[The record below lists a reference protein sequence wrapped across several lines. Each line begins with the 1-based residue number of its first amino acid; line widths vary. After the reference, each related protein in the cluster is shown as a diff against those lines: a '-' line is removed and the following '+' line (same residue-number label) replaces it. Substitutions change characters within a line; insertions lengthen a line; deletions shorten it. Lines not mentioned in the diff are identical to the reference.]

1 MERRQKKAILQDLD
15 KKMVFLSGPRQSGK
29 TWLAKDIAS
38 HFKSS
43 TYLNYDHLE
52 DRKII
57 HNEAWLAS
65 TDLLI
70 LDELHK
76 MSDWKNYLKG
86 VYDKKSP
93 HLKILVTG
101 SARLDVLK
109 QVGDSLAG
117 RYFSHRLLP
126 FSPAEL
132 SQHQLSNDL
141 NRFIEHSGFPE
152 PCWAANMTDVK
163 RWRSQYIDSLMRV
176 DIFDFNHIHDLKSIQ
191 LVLELL
197 RSKVGSPVSFKSI
210 AEDVGVSPNT
220 VKKYIQIFEALYII
234 FRVTPFSKNIARSL
248 LKEPK
253 IYFFDTGLVNG
264 DNGAKLENL
273 VATCLL
279 KDIYGKVDYQ
289 GEPYALHYLRTKEGK
304 EVDFAIVHHDE
315 IQKMIEVKYAD
326 KQLSANLLTFHEKYH
341 VPAVQVVQ
349 ELKQERID
357 KNIEIRNVLSFLKAL
372 DY

>member
-1 MERRQKKAILQDLD
+1 MA
-15 KKMVFLSGPRQSGK
+15 
-29 TWLAKDIAS
+29 
-38 HFKSS
+38 
-43 TYLNYDHLE
+43 
-52 DRKII
+52 
-57 HNEAWLAS
+57 
-65 TDLLI
+65 
-70 LDELHK
+70 
-76 MSDWKNYLKG
+76 
-86 VYDKKSP
+86 
-93 HLKILVTG
+93 
-101 SARLDVLK
+101 
-109 QVGDSLAG
+109 
-117 RYFSHRLLP
+117 
-126 FSPAEL
+126 
-132 SQHQLSNDL
+132 
-141 NRFIEHSGFPE
+141 
-152 PCWAANMTDVK
+152 
-163 RWRSQYIDSLMRV
+163 
-176 DIFDFNHIHDLKSIQ
+176 
-191 LVLELL
+191 
-197 RSKVGSPVSFKSI
+197 
-210 AEDVGVSPNT
+210 
-220 VKKYIQIFEALYII
+220 
-234 FRVTPFSKNIARSL
+234 
-248 LKEPK
+248 K